1 MLFDA
6 GSLPACNESAIM
18 SIVPFD
24 STDVQGF
31 LHNPEGSRSGQGV
44 VLTHGAGSNCN
55 APLLVAVATAFSD
68 AGVTALRCNLSFRLR
83 RASGPP
89 SPSTAAAD
97 RAGLRSAVAALR
109 GIVPGDIFL
118 GGHSY
123 GGRQA
128 SVLAADDPETAAALL
143 LLSYPLHPPGKPAE
157 LRTQHFPRLRAPAV
171 FVHGVTDPFGSIAEL
186 QAGIAAIPART
197 RIIPIANAGHD
208 LRKGRLELTA
218 IVSAVLE
225 AAGGS

>member
-1 MLFDA
+1 
-6 GSLPACNESAIM
+6 M
-18 SIVPFD
+18 SIDPFAD
-24 STDVQGF
+24 TDVQGF
-31 LHNPEGSRSGQGV
+31 LHHPEEGRSRQGV

-55 APLLVAVATAFSD
+55 APLLVAVATAFCGV
-68 AGVTALRCNLSFRLR
+68 GVTALRCNLPFRQR

-128 SVLAADDPETAAALL
+128 SLLAADDPEIAAALL

-157 LRTQHFPRLRAPAV
+157 LRTQHFPRLRVPAV
-171 FVHGVTDPFGSIAEL
+171 FVHGATDPFGSIAEL
-186 QAGIAAIPART
+186 QAGIATIPTRT
-197 RIIPIANAGHD
+197 RIIPIAKAGHD
-208 LRKGRLELTA
+208 LGKGRLELTA
-218 IVSAVLE
+218 VVRAVLE